1 MFQKFISTVRF
12 LDFSANQRGVNALR
26 KKTDDGS
33 MHRFMKGWQQRV
45 FNLMRSKAP
54 FFHIF
59 DHSRQVLIF
68 GVIGDFSEKI

>member
-1 MFQKFISTVRF
+1 
-12 LDFSANQRGVNALR
+12 
-26 KKTDDGS
+26 

-45 FNLMRSKAP
+45 FKLMRSKAP